1 MATDAFSL
9 LAAGRCDVCYAPNQ
23 YSEELIKIALLRQ
36 IALSLNPSADVSP
49 QTLLSEASCYIC
61 FGSSVYALSALQLVL
76 LKIISQ
82 SGGAGGDVQRVF
94 FGSFGDPNGNQTANG
109 DAVYYDT
116 NGSFWAHYSAGNN
129 NTNWF
134 ALLEAPPP

>member
-9 LAAGRCDVCYAPNQ
+9 LAGARCDICYAPNQ
-23 YSEELIKIALLRQ
+23 YSEELIRVALLRQ
-36 IALSLNPSADVSP
+36 IALSLNPAADVSP
-49 QTLLSEASCYIC
+49 QTLLSEAACYLC
-61 FGSSVYALSALQLVL
+61 FTSSVYQLSVLQLVL

-82 SGGAGGDVQRVF
+82 SGGGGTDVQRVF

-129 NTNWF
+129 NTNWSQLIS
-134 ALLEAPPP
+134 A